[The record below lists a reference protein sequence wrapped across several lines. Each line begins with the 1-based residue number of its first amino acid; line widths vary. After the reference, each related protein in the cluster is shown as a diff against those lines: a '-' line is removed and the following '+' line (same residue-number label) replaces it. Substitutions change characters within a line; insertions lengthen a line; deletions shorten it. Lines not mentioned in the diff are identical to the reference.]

1 MSDIKN
7 TAARHGSGPR
17 NIIILLTVVVIAFLA
32 GRQLIAITHVKHTPG
47 VMPRPVSIAAS
58 VQKDVRVFIDA
69 FGNMSTLNNTDVR
82 SQVTGEIKEIRFKDG
97 DEVKKGDVLFVI
109 DSSLYKA
116 SLDKANAA
124 VAQDEV
130 DLKMKQDTL
139 TRNQQLVGKNLIS
152 QQDFEKYQSDAESAK
167 AKLLLDKAN
176 AEAARINLDYC
187 NVIAPIS
194 GLTSKRQV
202 DVGNII
208 TANSGPVLVNIK
220 TIDPLYTDFTIS
232 ENDFK
237 PVQEAFNKEQL
248 DVLVRPSNSAD
259 GSREGKLIFLDNAV
273 NNTTGTVA
281 LRALVPNSD
290 RYFWPGQFVRVKLVL
305 SVLKDAVLVPTS
317 AIQVGQN
324 GNYLFAVKEDGTAD
338 LRFVKIGPVD
348 GDFTVVTENV
358 KPGEKIVTSGVLM
371 LRTRTPI
378 MEASAMAQAAAAKEK
393 GKEKHK

>member
-1 MSDIKN
+1 MSDPKN
-7 TAARHGSGPR
+7 VAAKQGPGLK
-17 NIIILLTVVVIAFLA
+17 NIIILVAVVLIAFLI
-32 GRQLIAITHVKHTPG
+32 GRQFIALTKSKHAPG
-47 VMPRPVSIAAS
+47 VVPRPVSMATAT
-58 VQKDVRVFIDA
+58 QKDVRVFISA
-69 FGNMSTLNNTDVR
+69 FGNMATLNNTDVK

-97 DEVKKGDVLFVI
+97 DEVKQGDVLFVI

-116 SLDKANAA
+116 DLDKASAA

-130 DLKMKQDTL
+130 DLKMKKDTL
-139 TRNQQLVGKNLIS
+139 ARNQQLMGKNLIS
-152 QQDFEKYQSDAESAK
+152 QQDFEKYETDVESAQS
-167 AKLLLDKAN
+167 KLLLDKAS
-176 AEAARINLDYC
+176 ADTARINLNYC
-187 NVIAPIS
+187 TVIAPIT

-237 PVQEAFNKEQL
+237 PVQDAFNKEQL
-248 DVLVRPSNSAD
+248 DVLVRPSNSAN

-371 LRTRTPI
+371 LRTGTPI